1 MRLKTFLARLYI
13 SFFALILIIGLVF
26 LALRFKY
33 SRPVIFEDHWMD
45 SPLTIDQALTSGN
58 ALLSSRIPEPTM
70 IQIEQPVCLLVHGFS
85 ASSAEFDNFKE
96 LLDKQGTNLLISTVV
111 MGGHGQNYAV
121 FKDATYKDW
130 IQPII
135 DEVSKLKR
143 IGYKNISIFAV
154 SGGGAATLHAVLS
167 EKITGIRQL
176 ILLDPYIVPKNKLIF
191 WVPVLRTFI
200 KNTTSAASRDVEY
213 MNKYVNRPASALD
226 ELRQLVLQVQHD
238 LKTNQLDEV
247 PSISVFTASGDP
259 SSDTIGADYIKRYIP
274 STSVIRYESDQHV
287 IIDSKTKINWTDD
300 DQKLMLD
307 VVTQILSLF

>member
-45 SPLTIDQALTSGN
+45 SPLTIDQALMSGN

-191 WVPVLRTFI
+191 WVPVLRIFI